1 MATKKLGAAATFG
14 ARYGVSVK
22 RSWLKVHK
30 PQKAKHDC
38 PSCGFPKVV
47 RLDRGIFFCKKC
59 EIKFTGGTYLPKTLT
74 GSIIKKM
81 VEQKSFMP
89 MVAQLIESKEK
100 VEANVKEHAAAVEDA
115 EKAKGKESGKTAH
128 SIETEKEEHSKLHG
142 KKVDE

>member
-30 PQKAKHDC
+30 PQKAKHEC

-74 GSIIKKM
+74 GSIIRKM

-89 MVAQLIESKEK
+89 LVAQLIESKEK
-100 VEANVKEHAAAVEDA
+100 VEANVKEHAAAVEEA
-115 EKAKGKESGKTAH
+115 AKAKGKESHSVETA
-128 SIETEKEEHSKLHG
+128 KEEHTKSHG
-142 KKVDE
+142 KRDDE